1 MESHL
6 DILHERVLSEE
17 DVVFFVVWET

>member
-17 DVVFFVVWET
+17 DVVFFVVWEK